1 MDLII
6 FFTNVGPN
14 LAKHISL
21 HDKDVSSYDYLGKRL
36 ESSVFNSC

>member
-6 FFTNVGPN
+6 CFTNVGPN

-21 HDKDVSSYDYLGKRL
+21 SDKDVSIYDYSGKGL
-36 ESSVFNSC
+36 ESSVSC